1 MEKTELCLLAEK
13 WKTDKCKALFHN
25 YTPYYYDLL
34 KDKKETATSVL
45 ELGIGFPGCMSHVS
59 HLGYK
64 KGASLYMWRDFFPN
78 SKIYG
83 IDIKA
88 ETMFEDDRI
97 QTYLS
102 GQTDYL
108 TLEKVLGDKQ
118 FDLIVD
124 DASHQPQD
132 QKKSFLFLQKYLKP
146 DGIYIIEDLINGLW
160 PNDQVEEL
168 FEIAKKEHGFK
179 IAKEFDI
186 RKDSNYKVG
195 DDRFLFFQK

>member
-13 WKTDKCKALFHN
+13 YITDKCSSIRHN
-25 YTPYYYDLL
+25 YTHYYYDLL
-34 KDKKETATSVL
+34 KDRKETTTSVL
-45 ELGIGFPGCMSHVS
+45 ELGIGFPQCMWHVS
-59 HLGYK
+59 HLGYQ

-83 IDIKA
+83 IDIKTEA
-88 ETMFEDDRI
+88 MFEDDRI

-118 FDLIVD
+118 FDLILD

-132 QKKSFLFLQKYLKP
+132 QKDSFFFLQKYLKP
-146 DGIYIIEDLINGLW
+146 DGIYIIEDLIGELW
-160 PNDQVEEL
+160 PSSKIEEIL
-168 FEIAKKEHGFK
+168 EMAKKEYGFK
-179 IAKEFDI
+179 IAKEYDV
-186 RKDSNYKVG
+186 RKESNYKIN
-195 DDRFLFFQK
+195 DDIFLFFQK